1 MTALLPASTYDVEA
15 VRADFPV
22 LSRQVNG
29 RPLVYLDNACSS
41 HKPRQVL
48 DAERDFVEQHYS
60 NVHRGVHTLSQE
72 ATDAYEAARDHR
84 RARSS
89 ARPTPHEVVFT
100 KNATEAYNLVA
111 YSFGNAAAG
120 SRFAIG
126 PGDEVC
132 VTEMEHHSNLVPW
145 QMLCERTGA
154 TLRWIPLTDDGRLDL
169 TDLDALVN
177 ERTKVLAFVH
187 VSNILGTANPVE
199 LLVARA
205 REVGALRAARRRAVG
220 AAPGRS
226 TCRRSASTSSSPPAT
241 RCWRPSGIGVL
252 WGRRELLD
260 AMPPFMGGGSMI
272 EVVQMGGSTYAP
284 APERFE
290 AGTPVISQAVALA
303 AACDYLHEVG
313 LDRITAHEQA
323 LTARLLEGLA
333 PPRRRAGHRPRLDAR
348 RAARPCRS
356 RSRACTRT
364 TSASRSTTS
373 ASPCGS
379 ATTAPRRS
387 AAATACRPRRARRR
401 TSTTPR
407 PRSTRCWK
415 ASRPSSVSGGDMT
428 TPTRPSRC
436 TRRSSWT
443 TTATPTTRGCAT
455 RTTSR
460 STTST
465 RPAATR

>member
-1 MTALLPASTYDVEA
+1 MTSLLPALSTGAATTPYDVEA

-22 LSRQVNG
+22 LAREIGG
-29 RPLVYLDNACSS
+29 RPLVYLDNASSS

-48 DAERDFVEQHYS
+48 DAERSFVEQHYS

-72 ATDAYEAARDHR
+72 ATDAYEAARDTV
-84 RARSS
+84 ASFLG
-89 ARPTPHEVVFT
+89 AADPHEVVFT

-111 YSFGNAAAG
+111 YSFGNAKAG
-120 SRFAIG
+120 ERFAVG

-169 TDLDALVN
+169 TDLDSLVN

-199 LLVARA
+199 TLVARA
-205 REVGALRAARRRAVG
+205 RAVG
-220 AAPGRS
+220 AYVLLDGAQSAPHQSVDVQALGVDFFV
-226 TCRRSASTSSSPPAT
+226 AT
-241 RCWRPSGIGVL
+241 GHKMLAPSGVGVL

-260 AMPPFMGGGSMI
+260 AMPPFLGGGSMI

-303 AACDYLHEVG
+303 AACDYLREVG

-323 LTARLLEGLA
+323 LTARLLEGLH
-333 PPRRRAGHRPRLDAR
+333 GLDGVSVIG
-348 RAARPCRS
+348 PDSMQS
-356 RSRACTRT
+356 R
-364 TSASRSTTS
+364 
-373 ASPCGS
+373 GS
-379 ATTAPRRS
+379 AVSFALAGVHPHDVGQSLDELGIAVRVGHHCAAPVCRRYGVP
-387 AAATACRPRRARRR
+387 A
-401 TSTTPR
+401 
-407 PRSTRCWK
+407 
-415 ASRPSSVSGGDMT
+415 
-428 TPTRPSRC
+428 
-436 TRRSSWT
+436 
-443 TTATPTTRGCAT
+443 TTRASSYLYNTEGEIDALLEGIAT
-455 RTTSR
+455 VQRFWR
-460 STTST
+460 
-465 RPAATR
+465 

>member
-1 MTALLPASTYDVEA
+1 MTALLSASTYDVEA

-22 LSRQVNG
+22 LSRQVGG
-29 RPLVYLDNACSS
+29 RPLVYLDNASSS

-72 ATDAYEAARDHR
+72 ATDAYEAARDTV
-84 RARSS
+84 A
-89 ARPTPHEVVFT
+89 AFLGAADPHEVVFT

-169 TDLDALVN
+169 RDLDSLVN

-205 REVGALRAARRRAVG
+205 RQVGAHVLLDGAQSAPHQAVDVQALG
-220 AAPGRS
+220 VDFFV
-226 TCRRSASTSSSPPAT
+226 AT
-241 RCWRPSGIGVL
+241 GHKMLAPSGIGVL
-252 WGRRELLD
+252 WGKRELLD

-303 AACDYLHEVG
+303 AACDYLREVG

-323 LTARLLEGLA
+323 LTARLLDGIS
-333 PPRRRAGHRPRLDAR
+333 RLDGVSVIG
-348 RAARPCRS
+348 PDSMES
-356 RSRACTRT
+356 R
-364 TSASRSTTS
+364 
-373 ASPCGS
+373 GS
-379 ATTAPRRS
+379 AVSFAIEGVHPHDVGQSLDELGIAVRVGHHCAAPVCRRYGVP
-387 AAATACRPRRARRR
+387 A
-401 TSTTPR
+401 
-407 PRSTRCWK
+407 
-415 ASRPSSVSGGDMT
+415 
-428 TPTRPSRC
+428 
-436 TRRSSWT
+436 
-443 TTATPTTRGCAT
+443 TTRASSYLYNTEAEIDALLEGI
-455 RTTSR
+455 TTVQR
-460 STTST
+460 FW
-465 RPAATR
+465 R